1 MAIGTSDLTFEP
13 ERHIVQFYE
22 DDRDLVSLVT
32 PFLVAGL
39 MGGEVVIVVA
49 EAAHRGAL
57 DAAIAATGVDLAAV
71 SAAGRYIVL
80 DAHET
85 LSALAKNGQPDP
97 DRFDGRIGDLIRAAS
112 AGDRPVRI
120 YGEMVAILW
129 DRGDLF
135 GAISLEALWNE
146 REARHPFSL
155 YCAYPLTAIANAG
168 NLVAAKQV
176 RDHHSSLVTPTDYP
190 LLRSLPSCLGG
201 EAEASSFFAPVPFAS
216 SAVRRFI
223 TATLTA
229 WQRDDLV
236 DSASVVASEL
246 ANNALVH
253 AGSPFRVLLRQCD
266 SVVDCRTRRQRYASG
281 TARRSSGSPGR

>member
-1 MAIGTSDLTFEP
+1 
-13 ERHIVQFYE
+13 
-22 DDRDLVSLVT
+22 
-32 PFLVAGL
+32 
-39 MGGEVVIVVA
+39 
-49 EAAHRGAL
+49 
-57 DAAIAATGVDLAAV
+57 
-71 SAAGRYIVL
+71 
-80 DAHET
+80 
-85 LSALAKNGQPDP
+85 
-97 DRFDGRIGDLIRAAS
+97 
-112 AGDRPVRI
+112 
-120 YGEMVAILW
+120 MVAILW

-146 REARHPFSL
+146 LEARHPFSL

-176 RDHHSSLVTPTDYP
+176 CDHHSSLVTPTDYP

-201 EAEASSFFAPVPFAS
+201 EAEASSFFAPVPVAT

-223 TATLTA
+223 SATLTA

-266 SVVDCRTRRQRYASG
+266 SVVRLAVHDASD
-281 TARRSSGSPGR
+281 TPPARRDGPADLPGGRGMGLVSALSQSWWCEPVTDGKIIWAELDASL